1 VNPILFFKI
10 HGVAGGYEVK
20 AHVFIIASFYNLNLD
35 VFYFYGLAGG
45 LEPKNLN
52 SNSLYF
58 LRYGSLI

>member
-1 VNPILFFKI
+1 MAWQVDMKLKPMSLLLQ
-10 HGVAGGYEVK
+10 A
-20 AHVFIIASFYNLNLD
+20 FYNLNLD